1 MSAKKRKGGLALDAI
16 CAKLK
21 TQRRAVED
29 SPEESS
35 SPGDPTDVAPQVSE
49 EDTPVNGVASPD
61 PAVERDSCHDD
72 DESNSRTDHSP
83 DHKQSSLDSE
93 QDCAMQDSKDDIQ
106 PIGDDD
112 SVPELA
118 LSRDDAA
125 LLQDEQPEDLSVRN
139 DQNVDL
145 ASDKNEQR
153 PEESSRRKRTPNKI
167 THFQME
173 EELSEDCID
182 GDVVIVQPTGCSDS
196 EDEIDDTTE
205 FENPFNQS
213 DNEDQD
219 DEDYDPEKDNI
230 NKRASTNS
238 RSEPQLANPLAS
250 NTNHKATV
258 ESNKPEQTPPTEP
271 QVSQGD
277 ASTLRDYAETTMNEL
292 IGMFGYDSSDH
303 DLKALPLQTF
313 SSGKILEMQIKER
326 QGNGIQNEALALVQG
341 LSGANIDARGSKYDF
356 FIQKLKSGENFADP
370 NDTIT
375 AGTISP
381 RRSSKFDPE
390 RIKYLQP
397 QDISPILANL
407 NEPMKKGGRPLK
419 YDIRNFQGLNA
430 GPQTVT
436 SAMTTSDLQSNTN
449 SVDSDL
455 FDGELARTANAST
468 DYIKACFSE
477 NGKPDVEEM
486 LRNNEMNIFQKYIA
500 KFSANVH
507 CGHLHCVYQ
516 YKEHFHCLDTECNY
530 QRFTNKQ
537 DVIRH
542 YNMHKKKDNSLQH
555 GFMRFSPLDD
565 CSVYYSGCSLNL
577 KHTHYHCMQVG
588 CNKVY
593 TSTSD
598 VMTHENFH
606 KKNAAF
612 ISEGFQRFRATEDCG
627 IITCSFYGQKTTHF
641 HCRRPNCNF
650 SFKNKCDI
658 EKHKAYHIKD
668 DMYTKEGFKKFYK
681 YEECRFDGCV
691 YSKASNHFHCIRPGC
706 GFTFTSTGQMHSHR
720 RKHERR
726 ELRNLRDNKYTP
738 GVHRMKLNQLIQ
750 QQQQLQLLQQ
760 QQQQQ
765 QLQQQTLP
773 IQIQVPQAAPIP
785 VHVPAPTTLITTA
798 ATNPTAPSPAA
809 LQAAKLAKMPEAT
822 DVQEAKSGPVIS
834 ASLARMAAAALSPS
848 SKLAAASPTSS
859 NSLPQFPVP
868 SEETLGQV
876 NIKKEKESEE
886 DECESS
892 GGSLNLKIK
901 QENRSS
907 QLMSMDGVDLSD
919 SLNLTANFAT
929 LANPR
934 ASAEMDLGSSLNLN
948 LPGVEEG
955 DSGRSA
961 DTWEKFLKRY
971 TANDPCDPRC
981 EFLYKDHY
989 HCVVE
994 GCGAIFRSKEGVNK
1008 HAKYHRLSEGMI
1020 QNGFERFSQSQDC
1033 QKYDPNCQL
1042 RLKESHYHC
1051 TWPGCTH
1058 AVQMLTPNN
1067 QHYEQHKMMIT
1078 PPSEIKPVTGGL
1090 SSLPSG
1096 SQVDGIPGMRRF
1108 TLQENCG
1115 YPECYYS
1122 MKSSHYHCTKDGCL
1136 LAYVQAH
1143 AAANHPNMHDNSNSP
1158 TNLSE
1163 HSLTPSPEGLQFFNK
1178 YHNAK
1183 DFFCYYGIKRL
1194 CPDQQCE
1201 YRLRGHYHCNKP
1213 GCHFTT
1219 VGTSKLPWHLKK
1231 HDKAEQREAQGYKF
1245 FTKRESCGRLGC
1257 KYSLKSSHFH
1267 CIRPGCK
1274 FNFQFKHQMVTHSRK
1289 HMRRLFGR
1297 NFEQVLKA
1305 NGEAAMESVI
1315 SNTPPGQPPQNA
1327 VSSLILKKPLLQS
1340 SASSSAATPVPI
1352 LPMTSLPQTILLSP
1366 PPNPMQVALTS
1377 PPQVFTS
1384 GAGAQMAIPVNL
1396 TVNTS
1401 NINQAAAASPTTT
1414 TQTGEAVPSTPLAI
1428 PQLAIISQA
1437 PSLAGTGLPTLMVT
1451 QPTTTLA
1458 GLGQPQLLSQVQQ
1471 TQQMQVAAHAL
1482 QLAQQIQKAGLV
1494 APALLAQ
1501 QVQTIPQPTLTSPG
1515 SMSPTPLFSSFSV
1528 PLTPLDSESS
1538 QPPST
1543 PNTPGGS
1550 NDSASNDSGTLH
1562 QLPTNRNPFSSFEF
1576 RVKKR
1581 RSRMIDDGTMLE
1593 GFARYDLYEDCK
1605 DPKCQFSMR
1614 VTHYHCTRP
1623 NCGYKFCGRTHMYKH
1638 SQHHDRVDSLV
1649 LDDFQRYKSSVSCGR
1664 DGCMFSEKS
1673 THFHCLRCDFQ
1684 CTDSTKVTAHRKH
1697 HSKSDTVQA
1706 AGFKQFGSG
1715 VSCEQDGCRYNMK
1728 CSHFHC
1734 MHEGCRHVVVGMSQM
1749 ESHKR
1754 KHTKHSL
1761 SMAVPATV

>member
-21 TQRRAVED
+21 TQRLQIGD
-29 SPEESS
+29 SPEDST
-35 SPGDPTDVAPQVSE
+35 SPEDFAEDVAPQVSE
-49 EDTPVNGVASPD
+49 EDVHVNGVASPN
-61 PAVERDSCHDD
+61 PALDQEDTSQNDD
-72 DESNSRTDHSP
+72 DQDCNSRTADNDSLE
-83 DHKQSSLDSE
+83 HKQSSLDSQ
-93 QDCAMQDSKDDIQ
+93 QDCAMQDGKADS
-106 PIGDDD
+106 PPTIGND
-112 SVPELA
+112 SAPELA
-118 LSRDDAA
+118 SSTSDDAA
-125 LLQDEQPEDLSVRN
+125 LTQEEEQPEDLSVNKN
-139 DQNVDL
+139 DQTLDL
-145 ASDKNEQR
+145 ANDLIEQK

-167 THFQME
+167 THFQVE
-173 EELSEDCID
+173 EELSDDCFD

-213 DNEDQD
+213 DEEDQD

-230 NKRASTNS
+230 NKRASSNNNT
-238 RSEPQLANPLAS
+238 RTEPQVATNPVAS
-250 NTNHKATV
+250 TNIHNKATV
-258 ESNKPEQTPPTEP
+258 ESKAEQTTNSEP

-277 ASTLRDYAETTMNEL
+277 ASSLRDYAETTMNEL

-326 QGNGIQNEALALVQG
+326 QGNGLQNEALALVQG
-341 LSGANIDARGSKYDF
+341 LTGATIDGRGSKYDF

-381 RRSSKFDPE
+381 RRASKFDPE

-407 NEPMKKGGRPLK
+407 NEPVKKGGRPLK
-419 YDIRNFQGLNA
+419 YDVRNFQGFNA
-430 GPQTVT
+430 AANNVNASPQTVT
-436 SAMTTSDLQSNTN
+436 STITTSDLHSNTN
-449 SVDSDL
+449 NSSGGDADL

-516 YKEHFHCLDTECNY
+516 YKEHFHCLDNECNY

-726 ELRNLRDNKYTP
+726 ELRNLRDNKYAPGIHVPQPAPVVPVPTP
-738 GVHRMKLNQLIQ
+738 Q
-750 QQQQLQLLQQ
+750 QQ
-760 QQQQQ
+760 
-765 QLQQQTLP
+765 P
-773 IQIQVPQAAPIP
+773 
-785 VHVPAPTTLITTA
+785 PALTTA
-798 ATNPTAPSPAA
+798 ANQNPPITPSPAA

-848 SKLAAASPTSS
+848 SKVTATSPTPS
-859 NSLPQFPVP
+859 NSLPQFAVP
-868 SEETLGQV
+868 SEENPSVQV
-876 NIKKEKESEE
+876 KKEKEE
-886 DECESS
+886 DDDCDSS
-892 GGSLNLKIK
+892 GGSLKLKIK
-901 QENRSS
+901 QEDTTSGS

-934 ASAEMDLGSSLNLN
+934 ATAGQEVDLGGSLNLN

-955 DSGRSA
+955 DNARSL

-1078 PPSEIKPVTGGL
+1078 PPSEIKPVPGSSL

-1143 AAANHPNMHDNSNSP
+1143 AAANHPNMHDNSSSP

-1163 HSLTPSPEGLQFFNK
+1163 HSLSPTPEGLQFFNK

-1315 SNTPPGQPPQNA
+1315 SSTPPGQPPQNA

-1366 PPNPMQVALTS
+1366 PANPMQVALTS
-1377 PPQVFTS
+1377 PPQVITT
-1384 GAGAQMAIPVNL
+1384 GAAAQMAIPVNL

-1401 NINQAAAASPTTT
+1401 NVAQASPTSSTPV
-1414 TQTGEAVPSTPLAI
+1414 VPSAPLAI
-1428 PQLAIISQA
+1428 PQLAIISQP
-1437 PSLAGTGLPTLMVT
+1437 PSLAQAGTSLPTLMVT

-1458 GLGQPQLLSQVQQ
+1458 GLAGQPQLLSQVQQ
-1471 TQQMQVAAHAL
+1471 TQQQLQLQAQAL

-1494 APALLAQ
+1494 TPTLLTQQTVAP
-1501 QVQTIPQPTLTSPG
+1501 PTLTSP
-1515 SMSPTPLFSSFSV
+1515 SSLSPTPLFSSFSV

-1538 QPPST
+1538 QPPSA

-1697 HSKSDTVQA
+1697 HSKNDTVQA

-1715 VSCEQDGCRYNMK
+1715 VSCEQEGCRYNMK